1 MKIIL
6 RWKVGDMDFGIGR
19 SALLKVLADAMMVD
33 ANGASAFLGRF
44 QHLQRLR
51 LVMGINPGRG
61 RQAEYRAN
69 QVLVIA
75 IAMQLLQLGLTPER
89 AVRIIQSNQDRV
101 RLCIS
106 LAVPSPLEIQPAFLY
121 FDPALLSELGDRS
134 GEYDQADQTFHYAG
148 RGTLREMIDDFLV
161 EGDVPRMA
169 IVNVKG
175 TIAAIKDA
183 MWELDF
189 PTAAEAKDQ
198 PDEGRTAMAF
208 HRGLFEWVQHSTP
221 NSLE

>member
-1 MKIIL
+1 ME
-6 RWKVGDMDFGIGR
+6 FGIGR

-33 ANGASAFLGRF
+33 DKGAGAFLGRF

-51 LVMGINPGRG
+51 LVQGINPGRG
-61 RQAEYRAN
+61 KQAQYRAN

-89 AVRIIQSNQDRV
+89 AVRMMQDNQDRV
-101 RLCIS
+101 RLCIM
-106 LAVPSPLEIQPAFLY
+106 LAVPSPEALEAAFLY
-121 FDPALLSELGDRS
+121 FDPALLTDLGDR
-134 GEYDQADQTFHYAG
+134 GDEYDHAEQTFHYAG
-148 RGTLREMIDDFLV
+148 RGTLRDMIEDFLV

-175 TIAAIKDA
+175 TIVAIKDA

-189 PTAAEAKDQ
+189 PTGTEVGGQ
-198 PDEGRTAMAF
+198 PDEGRTAISF
-208 HRGLFEWVQHSTP
+208 HRDLYSWWQQSTP
-221 NSLE
+221 DSLE